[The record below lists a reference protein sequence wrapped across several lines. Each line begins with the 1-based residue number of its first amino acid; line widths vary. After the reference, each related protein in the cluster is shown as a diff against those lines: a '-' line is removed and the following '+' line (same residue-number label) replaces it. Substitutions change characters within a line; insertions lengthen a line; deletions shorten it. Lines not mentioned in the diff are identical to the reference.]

1 MRARHARSRRPG
13 TEGFLDS
20 LTEPWLEQALEIAE
34 RLGAE
39 RSVDDIRLGVAVTRG
54 LLIEVLATDDVG
66 PATASLERFI
76 EMWER
81 A

>member
-1 MRARHARSRRPG
+1 MDGPAR
-13 TEGFLDS
+13 GFLDS
-20 LTEPWLEQALEIAE
+20 LTDPWLQQALDIGE
-34 RLGAE
+34 RLGDE

-54 LLIEVLATDDVG
+54 LLIEVLATDDAG

-81 A
+81 SR